1 MTTAL
6 VIVFILTLVLVYKFG
21 ARFSGAVLT
30 HLEYGPA
37 PKFDKSSNEQLV
49 SNQHVFFK
57 TVFSL
62 LGYIAK
68 SDGTVNNVEVKLAEK
83 YMEKMSLD
91 PDSKREAIQLFKK
104 GAEKTF
110 SIRDAIKDFK
120 VLSKKNTDNTEILL
134 VYLVNL
140 AHKDGALVEPE
151 LSAIHRVAD
160 DLGFTSITFNNLL
173 RLISSQNMFSD
184 PAAADD
190 TFSAK
195 GANRENS
202 RNDNPEKEDQ
212 SKKSD
217 RQHEKNKA
225 NKPNKESTQDKHLLA
240 AYEVLG
246 VPLDASDEEI
256 KRAYQRLASK
266 HHPDKLT
273 GQGMPNFMVKSSG
286 ECFKKIQAAYAYI
299 KKNPN

>member
-1 MTTAL
+1 MTTIL
-6 VIVFILTLVLVYKFG
+6 VIVFILTLVAVYKFG
-21 ARFSGAVLT
+21 SRLSGSVLS
-30 HLEYGPA
+30 HLELEPA
-37 PKFDKSSNEQLV
+37 PNFKKLSQEQLV

-68 SDGTVNNVEVKLAEK
+68 SDGTVNSVEVKLAEK

-104 GAEKTF
+104 GAEQTF
-110 SIRDAIKDFK
+110 SITDAIKDFK
-120 VLSKKNTDNTEILL
+120 VLSKRNTDNTEILL

-160 DLGFTSITFNNLL
+160 DLGFTSITFDNLL

-184 PAAADD
+184 SAESEQIFSADD
-190 TFSAK
+190 SKRTHS
-195 GANRENS
+195 
-202 RNDNPEKEDQ
+202 Q
-212 SKKSD
+212 SGKSE
-217 RQHEKNKA
+217 RKYPGKSGERAQQRKA
-225 NKPNKESTQDKHLLA
+225 NSSHAEATKDKHLVA

-246 VPLDASDEEI
+246 VPLNASDDEI
-256 KRAYQRLASK
+256 KKAYQRLANK

-273 GQGMPNFMVKSSG
+273 GQGMPDFMVKASG
-286 ECFKKIQAAYAYI
+286 ECFKKIQAAYTYI
-299 KKNPN
+299 KRNSI